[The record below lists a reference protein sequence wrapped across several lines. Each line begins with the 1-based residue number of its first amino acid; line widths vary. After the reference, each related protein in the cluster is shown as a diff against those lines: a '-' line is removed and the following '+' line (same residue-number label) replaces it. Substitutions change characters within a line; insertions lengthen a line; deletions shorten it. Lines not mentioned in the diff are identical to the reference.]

1 MCAYIHIYTHNF
13 LMYQWIEKD
22 FSTCILLTDVE
33 NLLYKIRE
41 VKTLMTE
48 VPMGDFIE
56 ECVYSNIFLLLRWK
70 FTFTKSDMLAIPLS
84 EYYQWISWFVNQRD
98 FESQR
103 QYGF

>member
-1 MCAYIHIYTHNF
+1 
-13 LMYQWIEKD
+13 MYQWIEKD

-56 ECVYSNIFLLLRWK
+56 ECVYSNIFLLLR
-70 FTFTKSDMLAIPLS
+70 
-84 EYYQWISWFVNQRD
+84 
-98 FESQR
+98 
-103 QYGF
+103 